1 MDQLR
6 QLGLSETSIKNTE
19 VMDLLSSREKLTLL
33 LPTRM
38 HMKRNLME
46 DVLALIS
53 KEDERF
59 SNSDQDALVED

>member
-19 VMDLLSSREKLTLL
+19 VMDLLSLREKSTLS

-38 HMKRNLME
+38 RMKRNLTE
-46 DVLALIS
+46 DVLALILN
-53 KEDERF
+53 EGELF
-59 SNSDQDALVED
+59 SNSDQDGLVED